1 MNEESES
8 IETYRDYTY
17 IMYIMCDKT
26 ASYYSKIKNTINIPI
41 VCCSAGLS
49 MMNTYSGNEQASTS
63 IRNIG
68 VVLNLLIAVSI
79 GILNMYKI
87 TEKEFFFSSQAVKF
101 LKTYNKVNIEIAKSK
116 TKFEKIDLISIITE
130 YNILC
135 EHIQFHIP
143 SHIRKRILN
152 TYKKYKMP
160 FLLTNT
166 KKEKKKFWN
175 YFTNSPKKDEDNKST
190 QSDSNGSY
198 SLYISDSNVSTP
210 PARKMRENTMKC
222 SDMSPI
228 QSSRGQSPTN
238 SLKPFRSYSSPI
250 NSLKPLRP
258 HETTLILNQSD
269 TDDSHSLSIDYCDE
283 NDSIKNMKIKRILE
297 QKHFPH
303 RSPLSLPSKKRK
315 QLRNKT
321 YNNQQLIYPKKSYP
335 RNHMFLNNN
344 LNIMSN

>member
-1 MNEESES
+1 
-8 IETYRDYTY
+8 
-17 IMYIMCDKT
+17 MCDKT

-49 MMNTYSGNEQASTS
+49 MMNTYSVNDEASKS

-68 VVLNLLIAVSI
+68 VVLNLLIAISI

-116 TKFEKIDLISIITE
+116 TKFEKIDIISIITE

-166 KKEKKKFWN
+166 KKEKKKFWS
-175 YFTNSPKKDEDNKST
+175 YFTNSPKDECNKSS
-190 QSDSNGSY
+190 QSDSNGSN
-198 SLYISDSNVSTP
+198 SFYISDSNMGTP
-210 PARKMRENTMKC
+210 PARKLREAIIKIAK
-222 SDMSPI
+222 MSPI
-228 QSSRGQSPTN
+228 QSSRQ
-238 SLKPFRSYSSPI
+238 SPI
-250 NSLKPLRP
+250 NATKTQIIRPRESSL
-258 HETTLILNQSD
+258 ISQQYDN
-269 TDDSHSLSIDYCDE
+269 TDDSHSISIEYCDDID
-283 NDSIKNMKIKRILE
+283 DSNIKKIPE
-297 QKHFPH
+297 KHFTIRPTYDKKK
-303 RSPLSLPSKKRK
+303 SKKK
-315 QLRNKT
+315 LYKKKSLIYINKNKT
-321 YNNQQLIYPKKSYP
+321 KYPYNN
-335 RNHMFLNNN
+335 N
-344 LNIMSN
+344 SNVVSN

>member
-1 MNEESES
+1 MNEENES

-68 VVLNLLIAVSI
+68 VVLNLLIAISI

-116 TKFEKIDLISIITE
+116 IKFEKIDLISIITE

-143 SHIRKRILN
+143 SHIRKKILN

-166 KKEKKKFWN
+166 KKEKKTFWK
-175 YFTNSPKKDEDNKST
+175 YFTISLKKDDDNKST
-190 QSDSNGSY
+190 QSDSNGSH
-198 SLYISDSNVSTP
+198 SIYISDSNVSTP
-210 PARKMRENTMKC
+210 PARKPRENTFKI
-222 SDMSPI
+222 SKMSPI
-228 QSSRGQSPTN
+228 ESLRAPSSS
-238 SLKPFRSYSSPI
+238 I
-250 NSLKPLRP
+250 NSIKQLRTQYILP
-258 HETTLILNQSD
+258 HSKNMSDD
-269 TDDSHSLSIDYCDE
+269 TDDSHRISIDIYEENE
-283 NDSIKNMKIKRILE
+283 NDKVYNRKHKI
-297 QKHFPH
+297 
-303 RSPLSLPSKKRK
+303 SKKLSEK
-315 QLRNKT
+315 QKKNRFKNN
-321 YNNQQLIYPKKSYP
+321 YNAKPLIYITKKK
-335 RNHMFLNNN
+335 LNN
-344 LNIMSN
+344 LHPVSNIVSN